1 MIKELAEQLSHGNN
15 LTIDQMTSVMDEILT
30 GTQNDE
36 DVAEFLKNLTEKGE
50 SDDELLAM
58 LNKMEEFAL
67 HISPNCQGKI
77 IDVCGTGGDKLKTF
91 NISTAASFVIAGA
104 GGNVAKHGNRSISG
118 VSGSADIFEYFG
130 FDLNS
135 EPSKVNEIIEKFGI
149 GFMFAQKFHP
159 AMKNVANARKVVG
172 GRTAFNLLGP
182 LTNPAMV
189 KNQLIG
195 VFSDD
200 YQERIVKILQRKN
213 AETIMTV
220 RSDDGMDELST
231 TSKNKICLLKNNII
245 TNMVIDPQD
254 VGLQRGNISDI
265 QINTKEDAIKSFVD
279 VLNDT
284 ANKTKIEITAL
295 NAAGGLIVSDIADSF
310 GGINLEDIKAPECF
324 AIEKALIER
333 CKIPVFH
340 DDQHGTAIVTAAG
353 MMNALDIQGKDIKQA
368 NIVCL
373 GAGAAAIACM
383 ELLIKC
389 GAQREKIYM
398 LDTKGIVHTRR
409 DDLNEYKKLFANNT
423 DKRTLD
429 DAIEGAD
436 VFVGVSGPDLL
447 TQKQVQAMADKPIIF
462 ACSNPDPEIKPELA
476 LAARDDLIMATGR
489 SDYPNQVNNV
499 LCFPFIFRGAL
510 DVRARTINDAMKI
523 AAVHA
528 IRKLA
533 KEPVPAEVLKVS
545 CEEDLSFG
553 KNYIIPKP
561 MDSRLCGAVA
571 KAVAQAAVDS
581 GVAALEMPENYMA

>member
-15 LTIDQMTSVMDEILT
+15 LTIDQMTNVMNEILT

-135 EPSKVNEIIEKFGI
+135 EPSKVNETIEKFGI

-254 VGLQRGNISDI
+254 VGLERGNIFDI

-295 NAAGGLIVSDIADSF
+295 NAAGGLIVSDIANSF
-310 GGINLEDIKAPECF
+310 DEA
-324 AIEKALIER
+324 
-333 CKIPVFH
+333 V
-340 DDQHGTAIVTAAG
+340 
-353 MMNALDIQGKDIKQA
+353 
-368 NIVCL
+368 
-373 GAGAAAIACM
+373 
-383 ELLIKC
+383 
-389 GAQREKIYM
+389 
-398 LDTKGIVHTRR
+398 
-409 DDLNEYKKLFANNT
+409 
-423 DKRTLD
+423 
-429 DAIEGAD
+429 
-436 VFVGVSGPDLL
+436 
-447 TQKQVQAMADKPIIF
+447 
-462 ACSNPDPEIKPELA
+462 ELA
-476 LAARDDLIMATGR
+476 LNTIHSGKAFDKLKNFVKNCGDMEKLEEVER
-489 SDYPNQVNNV
+489 S
-499 LCFPFIFRGAL
+499 
-510 DVRARTINDAMKI
+510 
-523 AAVHA
+523 
-528 IRKLA
+528 
-533 KEPVPAEVLKVS
+533 
-545 CEEDLSFG
+545 
-553 KNYIIPKP
+553 
-561 MDSRLCGAVA
+561 
-571 KAVAQAAVDS
+571 
-581 GVAALEMPENYMA
+581 

>member
-135 EPSKVNEIIEKFGI
+135 EPSKVNETIEKFGI

-159 AMKNVANARKVVG
+159 AMKNIANARKVVG
-172 GRTAFNLLGP
+172 GRTAFNILGP

-189 KNQLIG
+189 KNQIIG

-200 YQERIVKILQRKN
+200 YQERIVKILQRKY

-231 TSKNKICLLKNNII
+231 TSKNKICLLNNNII

-254 VGLQRGNISDI
+254 VGLPRGNIADI

-295 NAAGGLIVSDIADSF
+295 NAAGGLIVSDIANSF
-310 GGINLEDIKAPECF
+310 DEA
-324 AIEKALIER
+324 
-333 CKIPVFH
+333 V
-340 DDQHGTAIVTAAG
+340 
-353 MMNALDIQGKDIKQA
+353 
-368 NIVCL
+368 
-373 GAGAAAIACM
+373 
-383 ELLIKC
+383 
-389 GAQREKIYM
+389 
-398 LDTKGIVHTRR
+398 
-409 DDLNEYKKLFANNT
+409 
-423 DKRTLD
+423 
-429 DAIEGAD
+429 
-436 VFVGVSGPDLL
+436 
-447 TQKQVQAMADKPIIF
+447 
-462 ACSNPDPEIKPELA
+462 ELA
-476 LAARDDLIMATGR
+476 LSTIHSGKAFDKLKNFVKNCGDMEKLEEVVR
-489 SDYPNQVNNV
+489 S
-499 LCFPFIFRGAL
+499 
-510 DVRARTINDAMKI
+510 
-523 AAVHA
+523 
-528 IRKLA
+528 
-533 KEPVPAEVLKVS
+533 
-545 CEEDLSFG
+545 
-553 KNYIIPKP
+553 
-561 MDSRLCGAVA
+561 
-571 KAVAQAAVDS
+571 
-581 GVAALEMPENYMA
+581 